1 LLAPG
6 FFEFE
11 LTNEGDLVLTL
22 LRSVGELS
30 RSDLDCRPG
39 HAAWPMPTPLAQCL
53 GSSRLELA
61 LAPITEQDIAAPS
74 RLERLWEDAFVGLS
88 TRWLRYYCGTRDART
103 PGLDTIELQ
112 GDGLVLSTLKPAESG
127 DGVILR
133 CFNALE
139 SAVEGAI
146 LLGSPAR
153 SAARVRADESHP
165 IPLPLERGGRRIPFR
180 AEPRATLSFHLQPA

>member
-39 HAAWPMPTPLAQCL
+39 HAAWPMATPLAQCL
-53 GSSRLELA
+53 GSSRLELV

-88 TRWLRYYCGTRDART
+88 TRWLRHYCGTQSART
-103 PGLDTIELQ
+103 PGLDTVELQ

-127 DGVILR
+127 EGIILR

-146 LLGSPAR
+146 ILGSPAR

-165 IPLPLERGGRRIPFR
+165 IPLPLERTGHRIPFR

>member
-1 LLAPG
+1 MLAPG

-11 LTNEGDLVLTL
+11 LTADGDLLFTL
-22 LRSVGELS
+22 LRAVGELS

-61 LAPITEQDIAAPS
+61 LAPITEQDTAAPS
-74 RLERLWEDAFVGLS
+74 RLEQLWEDAFVGLS
-88 TRWLRYYCGTRDART
+88 TRWLRQFSEAQVART
-103 PGLDTIELQ
+103 PELGAIELQ
-112 GDGLVLSTLKPAESG
+112 GDGLVLSTLKSAESG
-127 DGVILR
+127 EGIILR

-139 SAVEGAI
+139 SPVEGAI
-146 LLGSPAR
+146 VLGSPAR
-153 SAARVRADESHP
+153 YVARVRADESHP
-165 IPLPLERGGRRIPFR
+165 IPLPLERGGRRVPFR